1 MRYAGVGIRFAAVF
15 LDSVLLAI
23 LGIVVALLGGGGYVA
38 RTPNGAD
45 AGVDLE
51 GGSFIV
57 WLVLA
62 FAYYVATEAAMG
74 GSLGKL
80 AVGLRVVDGNGC
92 AIGWGQSLVRNVL
105 RPIDLLFGYLVAA
118 VSVWTSPRRQR
129 LGDRAAATFVVHLG
143 R

>member
-23 LGIVVALLGGGGYVA
+23 LGFVVALLGGGGYA
-38 RTPNGAD
+38 TTTPDGTD
-45 AGVDLE
+45 TGVVLE
-51 GGSFIV
+51 GRNFAV

-62 FAYYVATEAAMG
+62 FAYYVVTESAIG

-80 AVGLRVVDGNGC
+80 AVGLRVVDSDGY
-92 AIGWGQSLVRNVL
+92 AIDLTQSLLRNII
-105 RPIDLLFGYLVAA
+105 RPIDFLVGYLVAA
-118 VSVWTSPRRQR
+118 ISVWTSPQRQR
-129 LGDRAAATFVVHLG
+129 LGDRAASTFVVHAG